1 MTLKYLL
8 PHLTVTVTE
17 PFPSFWL
24 DEHWFL
30 FITEGRTEE
39 EEEEETSSDEEDDL
53 SDSSVE
59 ENGEDISEESVGFSS
74 YMEEMDRQ
82 LGSTKIGRSFQKVK
96 LLNVIS
102 TLQYA

>member
-8 PHLTVTVTE
+8 PHLTVTVTV
-17 PFPSFWL
+17 PFLSFWL

-39 EEEEETSSDEEDDL
+39 EEEQTSSDEEDDL